1 MSNVSAN
8 LSRAQE
14 ILGYTFADADLLR
27 AAITHPSA
35 LESGGS
41 KRSYERLEFLGDS
54 ILGAI
59 VAREAFETYRKLD
72 EGGLTRIKVSLV
84 SGAML
89 SRVADELGLGEVIIF
104 GQSETGTG
112 KRGMHSALENVY
124 EAIVAAISLDGGYQ
138 AAHDFVSRTLLPNM
152 DAGMATEPEN
162 PKSSLQELLQEHHV
176 TPTYRIIETAG
187 PPHDR
192 EFVAQVIASG
202 LELAQGRGR
211 SKKEAEAAAA
221 AEALSHYAECEALVL
236 ARLAAD
242 AEDRTEEAGADGGAG
257 EVEVEEALCI

>member
-1 MSNVSAN
+1 MTDVSSN
-8 LSRAQE
+8 LYHAQE
-14 ILGYTFADADLLR
+14 ILGYSFADVDLLR

-35 LESGGS
+35 LENGGS

-59 VAREAFETYRKLD
+59 VAREAFDSFRKLD

-89 SRVADELGLGEVIIF
+89 SQVAEALGLGEVIVF
-104 GQSETGTG
+104 GHSEAGTG

-124 EAIVAAISLDGGYQ
+124 EAIVAAIALDGGYQ
-138 AAHDFVSRTLLPNM
+138 AAHEFVARTLLPNM
-152 DAGMATEPEN
+152 DASMANEPEN

-192 EFVAQVIASG
+192 EFVAQVLASG

-221 AEALSHYAECEALVL
+221 AEALVHYPECEALVL
-236 ARLAAD
+236 ARLAA
-242 AEDRTEEAGADGGAG
+242 EDEETA
-257 EVEVEEALCI
+257 CI